1 MPTMNLLDELRA
13 AAIPTPAS
21 RNVTTGSSAD
31 KLDALLTKPAD
42 AGLPVSEAPA
52 PVAQPV
58 QDDRSTLEVA
68 GDALVRGGL
77 QTASNAYAAFGL
89 FDESEKIDAL
99 IQSDYAARNNDITAD
114 NADYLGFAG
123 EAVGTNLPD
132 MAISLGLLA
141 VPVVGWAAAGAYLT
155 TSLYGEA
162 RKNIYEKTGE
172 DSPFAAL
179 APAAANTLLEFNPIM
194 KVASKLGILKDA
206 KKTLADV
213 AKEASERGFLST
225 VGQTLKFGADIGIRE
240 GAVEVAQNL
249 NNLATVR
256 VLKSQPIMDNLSPTE
271 KTELINDFFGGMFGG
286 TALGGS
292 AELISTLGTEK
303 AAVKRVAE
311 IEREI
316 QQYDDLLN
324 SFKADDAAKAA
335 AVKPDLPIG
344 GIEPGTPILP
354 TDQGGQPNTAA
365 KNAGQD
371 SADTSTSAK
380 DISDLLVKEIAQELT
395 TIPEKVLPKDMMV
408 DAIQERLAF
417 LRSRLETLDTSLKAK
432 GAQVDTASL
441 WKETQGK
448 DFVPIYEGARDHR
461 KAAEYFVGFKS
472 VFVDDT
478 GKLMFA
484 PTETSGHTLWVPE
497 NYTEQDVD
505 PKQGPMTSMYHDVA
519 NLAFDMFD
527 KLGLSTNK
535 ITGKPIKL
543 HIQFRDDFEKESIAG
558 SARPINS
565 KNAVIAL
572 NPSLS
577 SVEMLKAVTH
587 EMGHLIKIQM
597 TAEMSPS
604 VANHFRSLYQESL
617 LKHALRKDYL
627 RANTLFDHLTAVAN
641 NAVIGQEDYNQE
653 VYYTSF
659 EEFMAEQFGKAL
671 LNRVGKGEYNMRVE
685 SPSVFNTLLRKF
697 RLAYKFVKDLAKR
710 LRLETYS
717 ESFNEYV
724 ERITLTKETYELESK
739 LKGRIESQL
748 ESANILGTAKPT
760 PTTDDLPD
768 MLLMLRSAKTMGV
781 NPQTVQTLEE
791 IVQLNMGF
799 IGNGFGGKIFKT
811 VMTPLQIAEQAQKKG
826 FSLPQL
832 YMDIV
837 QQMQTLK
844 MNIVERADGVL
855 KSFGYNQEA
864 TTRIS
869 KMAFTASTMSDELKR
884 RLTEDEITKLQK
896 SLGLSDADL
905 AIWRDMDA
913 SFREIVDRMESS
925 MTYEVARLYIKDRE
939 KAKEFRDAYIAETSE
954 TARMQMIEDYTG
966 QSALD
971 LSPDS
976 KSLYT
981 PFYAELLKISRNMDN
996 MRNKNYFPR
1005 SRMGNYY
1012 IRIIAEEDDTE
1023 WDGYKGAKGSNV
1035 GFYTFDTEAEMMSFM
1050 KELNEDDATSGSVR
1064 FLGGKLSPSVYSL
1077 QGQPNAIIQKVKAEL
1092 EAAGQ
1097 LDKETKGVLDA
1108 IALDI
1113 APGRKFLRHMT
1124 RRKGVA
1130 GYSTD
1135 VARVYANYMS
1145 SAANHIARSEYAS
1158 DLQHNLDMM
1167 DKLIDLNQGKKVVT
1181 QDLGDIA
1188 AYFKRHFQ
1196 YLMDNKNDWADIRA
1210 MGFLWYL
1217 GFNVKSALVNFMQTP
1232 MVLYPVLAG
1241 HTSDANALRRI
1252 TGAIKDLSKA
1262 FKNSQAL
1269 EPDLINT
1276 IDAMIK
1282 AGLLDESMVSDLA
1295 GMGEENALKRLI
1307 PGYDLKT
1314 TYHKFAHYGGAMF
1327 RYGEKI
1333 NRMITVISAHR
1344 IAKDNGMTEQDDIN
1358 EFVRRMIQTS
1368 QFEYS
1373 RFNRAEFMRGRRS
1386 VFFLFWQYM
1395 QHASYLLF
1403 GGQGSKTA
1411 MRMWAL
1417 ALVIAGIEGLPFAEL
1432 ILDLLDVGG
1441 TQIKKMLGYSD
1452 PRVELR
1458 KDLRELIQQMDDQG
1472 QPDMWLKGTSYFW
1485 GLGPLHGL
1493 KAFGVPVPDVSI
1505 RGSVSYGDP
1514 IPWFD
1519 GITDPTV
1526 TDAEKLTYK
1535 TVAAMAGPMGGIV
1548 LGGIQALYSD
1558 EDNAWKKWEK
1568 VMPVFARNA
1577 STGVRWIA
1585 EGQETGVS
1593 DSTLL
1598 SFSTPEQRAEAVVKA
1613 LGFQPTRVDQTRQQM
1628 RAVQVA
1634 VMYYESRRRM
1644 LLDDLGYA
1652 YAVNNREGIADA
1664 LAAVTAY
1671 NKELLKNKELAPLA
1685 ITGSTLSQSVK
1696 GKLTRKAELENNL
1709 LQGKN
1714 NYLLQQE
1721 IQKLYPVKGQ

>member
-172 DSPFAAL
+172 DSPLAAL

-256 VLKSQPIMDNLSPTE
+256 VLKNQPIMDNLSPTE

-286 TALGGS
+286 AALGGS

-335 AVKPDLPIG
+335 AAKPDLPIG

-354 TDQGGQPNTAA
+354 TDHVGQPNTAA

-380 DISDLLVKEIAQELT
+380 DISDLLVKEMAAELQE
-395 TIPEKVLPKDMMV
+395 IPEDVLPKDMMV
-408 DAIQERLAF
+408 QAIINRISF
-417 LRSRLETLDTSLKAK
+417 LQGHIDSLGTSLKEK
-432 GAQVDTASL
+432 GKAVDPKTLWQETAGDSFLSL
-441 WKETQGK
+441 
-448 DFVPIYEGARDHR
+448 YEGSQTT
-461 KAAEYFVGFKS
+461 KNPEEYFTGFKS
-472 VFVDDT
+472 VFND
-478 GKLMFA
+478 GLGLGPQFA
-484 PTETSGHTLWVPE
+484 PTQTAGHTLWVPQ
-497 NYTEQDVD
+497 NWTANDLDPQQGAMYTE
-505 PKQGPMTSMYHDVA
+505 VA
-519 NLAFDMFD
+519 DFVFSMFD
-527 KLGLSTNK
+527 KLGLNENV
-535 ITGKPIKL
+535 ITGSPVKL
-543 HIQFRDDFEKESIAG
+543 HLQFRDDFAAEDVAG
-558 SARPINS
+558 GTRPLDSSNV
-565 KNAVIAL
+565 VIAI
-572 NPSLS
+572 NPKLGSR
-577 SVEMLKAVTH
+577 EMLRTITH
-587 EMGHLIKIQM
+587 EMGHILKLQM
-597 TAEMSPS
+597 VAEMPPS
-604 VANHFRSLYQESL
+604 VMAHFRELYQESL
-617 LKHALRKDYL
+617 LEETLRKDFVQKY
-627 RANTLFDHLTAVAN
+627 TLFSFAKDMDPTLK
-641 NAVIGQEDYNQE
+641 IDDMDMSQDIYE
-653 VYYTSF
+653 TSF

-671 LNRVGKGEYNMRVE
+671 LNRVGKGEYNMRRE
-685 SPSVFNTLLRKF
+685 NPGLFNTLLRKF
-697 RLAYKFVKDLAKR
+697 RLAFKFVKDLAKK
-710 LRLETYS
+710 LNINNYD
-717 ESFNEYV
+717 ESFNEYI
-724 ERITLTKETYELESK
+724 ERTTLRAQVRELDATLEA
-739 LKGRIESQL
+739 RIDAQREASD
-748 ESANILGTAKPT
+748 ILGVKT
-760 PTTDDLPD
+760 PEENDRKMPDLK
-768 MLLMLRSAKTMGV
+768 LMLRSAKTMGV

-799 IGNGFGGKIFKT
+799 IGDGFGGKIFKT
-811 VMTPLQIAEQAQKKG
+811 VMTPLQVAEQAQKKG

-896 SLGLSDADL
+896 NLGLSDADL

-1050 KELNEDDATSGSVR
+1050 KELKEDDATSGSVR

-1097 LDKETKGVLDA
+1097 LDRETKGVLDA

-1269 EPDLINT
+1269 EPDLLNT

-1441 TQIKKMLGYSD
+1441 TQIKKLLGYSD

-1526 TDAEKLTYK
+1526 TDVEKLTYK

-1577 STGVRWIA
+1577 STGVRWVV

-1664 LAAVTAY
+1664 MAAVTAY
-1671 NKELLKNKELAPLA
+1671 NKELLKNKALAPLA

-1721 IQKLYPVKGQ
+1721 VQKLYPIKGQ